1 MCFFAPLVV
10 FKRVSTLKW
19 KVSIPYFVFCISYS
33 TCHIC
38 KLLYRNQKI
47 DIMTLDEDDISFCDD
62 LSLVLPLHWLL
73 LEQFI
78 FAPLISGTTYEIY
91 IGTAEKNKSMFQ
103 ERAIWNTKVL
113 QICAYFGRH
122 FWKAPFTHR
131 ICENIYFTNLTW
143 LFKWILAWVKNNLI
157 KSWFLRRVGHW
168 FIVWKVKW
176 RAPGLRRKFGHK
188 FTHIF
193 YFHHFC

>member
-1 MCFFAPLVV
+1 
-10 FKRVSTLKW
+10 
-19 KVSIPYFVFCISYS
+19 
-33 TCHIC
+33 
-38 KLLYRNQKI
+38 
-47 DIMTLDEDDISFCDD
+47 MTLNKDDISFCDD
-62 LSLVLPLHWLL
+62 LSLVFPAHWLL

-78 FAPLISGTTYEIY
+78 SAPLISGTTYEIY
-91 IGTAEKNKSMFQ
+91 IRTAERRKYVSGACDLKHQSFSNMCIFWMTLLEGSFAHRKCEKN
-103 ERAIWNTKVL
+103 
-113 QICAYFGRH
+113 
-122 FWKAPFTHR
+122 
-131 ICENIYFTNLTW
+131 YFTNLTW

-193 YFHHFC
+193 YFHHFW

>member
-1 MCFFAPLVV
+1 MASLI
-10 FKRVSTLKW
+10 LH
-19 KVSIPYFVFCISYS
+19 FVFPILHFYIV
-33 TCHIC
+33 TFVNNFITF
-38 KLLYRNQKI
+38 KKI
-47 DIMTLDEDDISFCDD
+47 DISFCDD
-62 LSLVLPLHWLL
+62 LSLVFPAHWLL

-78 FAPLISGTTYEIY
+78 SAPLISGTTYEIY
-91 IGTAEKNKSMFQ
+91 IRTAERQKYVSGACDLKCEKN
-103 ERAIWNTKVL
+103 
-113 QICAYFGRH
+113 
-122 FWKAPFTHR
+122 
-131 ICENIYFTNLTW
+131 YFTNLTW